1 MATVVRHAGDLSQVG
16 NARQQKWI
24 VATEPL
30 YRNSPPSPNR
40 VGCSPVT
47 MTARQE
53 QEATALMIRSQQGDA
68 VAYTALLTLLA
79 STARQY
85 VYNRLGDVAWADDVA
100 QETLLT
106 IHSARRTYD
115 SRRPFAPWFYA
126 ILSSRMIDVLRKER
140 RVSAREFGTDVLPE
154 LATRT
159 TRTAEAPNS
168 VDPRD
173 LKVALDTL
181 PHRQREIV
189 SALKLNDE
197 SVKQVSERLGMSQ
210 SAVKVTAHRGYKAL
224 RRLLGGKES

>member
-1 MATVVRHAGDLSQVG
+1 MSPRYL
-16 NARQQKWI
+16 NCPAR
-24 VATEPL
+24 
-30 YRNSPPSPNR
+30 PNR
-40 VGCSPVT
+40 VRWSPAT

-53 QEATALMIRSQQGDA
+53 QEATALMIRAQQGDA
-68 VAYTALLTLLA
+68 VAYATLLTALA

-85 VYNRLGDVAWADDVA
+85 VRNRVGDVAWLDDVA

-140 RVSAREFGTDVLPE
+140 RVSAREVGTDVLPE
-154 LATRT
+154 RVVTVMRGHEDSAGVDSQHLK
-159 TRTAEAPNS
+159 TALEA
-168 VDPRD
+168 
-173 LKVALDTL
+173 L
-181 PHRQREIV
+181 PDRQREVV
-189 SALKLNDE
+189 SALKLKDQ
-197 SVKQVSERLGMSQ
+197 SVKEVSERLGMSQ